1 MTQKKITKRAE
12 QKKTGITL
20 LEIQER
26 TTKQAEDEGEKAR
39 NALRQPEIDV
49 EKKAKTEITVQ
60 KRTKKAW
67 FKEIKAYLKARP

>member
-1 MTQKKITKRAE
+1 MTQNKITKRAE
-12 QKKTGITL
+12 QKKAVITL
-20 LEIQER
+20 LEIKER
-26 TTKQAEDEGEKAR
+26 TTKQAEDKGEKAR

-49 EKKAKTEITVQ
+49 EKKAKAEITAQ